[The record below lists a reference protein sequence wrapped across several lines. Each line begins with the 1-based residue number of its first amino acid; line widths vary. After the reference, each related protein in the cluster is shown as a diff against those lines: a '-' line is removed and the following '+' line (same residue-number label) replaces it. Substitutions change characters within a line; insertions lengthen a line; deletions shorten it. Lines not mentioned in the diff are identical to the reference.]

1 MGPNLVTPLV
11 EKPKWMHWR
20 TYFKL
25 RDAAMVCGRIST
37 EDFARRIP
45 SLRGRLVG

>member
-20 TYFKL
+20 TYFRL
-25 RDAAMVCGRIST
+25 RDIANGCRQIST

-45 SLRGRLVG
+45 SLRGRFER